1 MTDLDDRVRRALDA
15 QHAPEALRARTLKAI
30 EEARTQQ
37 QTAAPVPSEAVRAA
51 AARRRPRRRALAAVA
66 ACLILALAGFGLVA
80 AYRHPVAYIGI
91 DVNPSIELAVN
102 CFDIVVAAE
111 PLNDDGRALLE
122 DVSLVGRPCPDA
134 LDALAASAPFAAY
147 ADAGSLVAVSV
158 ASTDAALAD
167 RLTADADAALAA
179 LPCDHSCAA
188 VDVEVRDQASAAGM
202 GMARYQAAQELV
214 ALDPSLTLDECA
226 AMTMRELH
234 DRIDAC
240 AGHDDSAEDASSPDA
255 GRGGHGAGGGGGAGH
270 GAGGTGRGQQGAGHG
285 SGHHDGA

>member
-1 MTDLDDRVRRALDA
+1 M
-15 QHAPEALRARTLKAI
+15 
-30 EEARTQQ
+30 
-37 QTAAPVPSEAVRAA
+37 PVPSEAVRA

-66 ACLILALAGFGLVA
+66 ACLILALAGFGLVT

-240 AGHDDSAEDASSPDA
+240 AGHDDSAEGVSSPDA
-255 GRGGHGAGGGGGAGH
+255 GRGGYGAGGGGGAGH
-270 GAGGTGRGQQGAGHG
+270 GAGGAGRGQQGAGHG
-285 SGHHDGA
+285 PGHHGGA